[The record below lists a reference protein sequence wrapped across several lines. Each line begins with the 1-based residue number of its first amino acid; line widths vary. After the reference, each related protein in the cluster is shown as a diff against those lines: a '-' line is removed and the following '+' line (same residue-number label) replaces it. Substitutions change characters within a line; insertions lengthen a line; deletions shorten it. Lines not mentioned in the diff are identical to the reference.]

1 MTGPGPTNALEELAA
16 CLADVTLALVGP
28 ERLERDWLHLE
39 GLRSPLARLALSR
52 ALAARVPDFAGLYVD
67 RQTLP
72 VAPPP
77 PDARCGPP
85 DDVDAFVARV
95 LRVARSGAGGA
106 DAGGAA

>member
-1 MTGPGPTNALEELAA
+1 MAAPETAGGAGNAIAQLAA
-16 CLADVTLALVGP
+16 CLADVTLALFGP
-28 ERLERDWLHLE
+28 EQLEREWLHLE

-77 PDARCGPP
+77 LETRSVPQ
-85 DDVDAFVARV
+85 DDLDAFVRAV
-95 LRVARSGAGGA
+95 LRAARPDGRC
-106 DAGGAA
+106 DY